1 MIPRPRIV
9 YARQYNIG
17 FAGVERLHPF
27 DARKYGR
34 AYATLRRT
42 FGGALKRRMVRPR
55 RPVSREELLAVHTP
69 QYLARLRDSAYVARA
84 LEVPPLR
91 HVPAWLLDR
100 LVLRPMRW
108 ATAGTILAAREAMR
122 CGLAINLSGGY
133 HHAGPDSGEGFCIYN
148 DIALAIAA
156 LRQSGDLTPDDR
168 VAYVDCDAHQGNGVC
183 RAFATDRRV
192 FIYDL
197 YNRAI
202 YPADPEAKR
211 RIDCDVPISANYVD
225 AQYLGALRST
235 LPAFLDGVAKA
246 GPVRFAIY
254 NAGTDIYRGD
264 PLGALAVTAAGVLKR
279 DRFVLR
285 QLIDRNIP
293 TVMLPSGGYTRE
305 SFQLIADSVADA
317 LQAWPI

>member
-1 MIPRPRIV
+1 VV

-17 FAGVERLHPF
+17 FAGIERLHPF

-34 AYATLRRT
+34 AYASLRRT
-42 FGGALKRRMVRPR
+42 FGRALKRRTARPR
-55 RPVSREELLAVHTP
+55 RPVSREMLLSVHTP
-69 QYLARLRDSAYVARA
+69 QYLERLRDSAYVARA

-91 HVPAWLLDR
+91 RVPAWLLDR
-100 LVLRPMRW
+100 VILRPMRW
-108 ATAGTILAAREAMR
+108 ATAGTVLAAREAMS
-122 CGLAINLSGGY
+122 CGLAMNLAGGY
-133 HHAGPDSGEGFCIYN
+133 HHAGPDRGEGFCIYN
-148 DIALAIAA
+148 DIAVAIAA
-156 LRQSGDLTPDDR
+156 LRQSGDLTQDDR

-183 RAFATDRRV
+183 RAFAADRRV

-202 YPADPEAKR
+202 YPADAEAKR
-211 RIDCDVPISANYVD
+211 RIDGDVPISANYVD
-225 AQYLGALRST
+225 AQYLGALTST
-235 LPAFLDGVAKA
+235 LPEFLDGIAKP

-317 LQAWPI
+317 LRTWPV